1 MGTIDREIIRLLRE
15 DARRSAREIAR
26 CVQLSPGAVRRRIT
40 RLEEQGVIQGYT
52 ISTDMG
58 RVGAGLEAVTELRF
72 AGDTDI
78 DEITSYVSTLPE
90 VEEVL
95 TMTGDVDALVRLH
108 VDNVHHLQ
116 QVVSRMRRKGGRVTG
131 TKTLIVIASW
141 RRGQTPALSHRM

>member
-1 MGTIDREIIRLLRE
+1 M
-15 DARRSAREIAR
+15 
-26 CVQLSPGAVRRRIT
+26 IT
-40 RLEEQGVIQGYT
+40 GYT
-52 ISTDMG
+52 ISTDYA
-58 RVGAGLEAVTELRF
+58 GAGMGFEAVTELRF

-90 VEEVL
+90 VDEVL

-116 QVVSRMRRKGGRVTG
+116 QVVSRMRRKGGRVIG

-141 RRGQTPALSHRM
+141 KRGRRPGPI